1 MSELYEENF
10 TYYDSEEEKDFIEYA
25 LEDEVITID
34 ELLE

>member
-1 MSELYEENF
+1 MNLEQSY
-10 TYYDSEEEKDFIEYA
+10 TCYDSEEEKDFIESA